1 MIIEFI
7 NRIIGILVPFSL
19 VLAGLYFSFKLKF
32 FWIFHPLKLL
42 RSMFGKSGG
51 DKDSISPF
59 RAVTVAL
66 AGTLGVGNIVG
77 VAGAIAL
84 GGFGAIFWMWV
95 SALCAMVLKYA
106 EITLAVSHRRQNKN
120 GFFGGAVYYIS
131 DFFESRGLGGL
142 GSFVSCV
149 FALFLLL
156 DGFTT
161 GSVVQINAAARS
173 MSGVFGISPAIIGIS
188 AALITVFVVITGAK
202 GVSKLTGWLI
212 PLLSV
217 AYIVLS
223 LAVMIKRADAL
234 PAAFSAIFRSAFD
247 FSAVGGG
254 VVGFLTSRAL
264 RFGTMRGLLS
274 NEAGCGT
281 APTAHASADAKTPA
295 EQGFWGIFEVFVD
308 TILLC
313 TMTAVVIILNYD
325 SVSSLGNE
333 PIMMSI
339 SAYSATLGAW
349 SEYLLA
355 ASVAVFGLATV
366 ICWAHYGAEC
376 VRFLFHKKQK
386 IFSFIYLI
394 IYAFVTV
401 LGSVAAPSAVWS
413 SADLAIGALTLI
425 NVAMLMLQRKEI
437 TRETDLF
444 FGRKNV

>member
-1 MIIEFI
+1 VIIEFI
-7 NRIIGILVPFSL
+7 NRIIGTLVPFSL
-19 VLAGLYFSFKLKF
+19 VISGLYFSIKLRF

-42 RSMFGKSGG
+42 RSMFGKRDSG
-51 DKDSISPF
+51 KDSISPF

-84 GGFGAIFWMWV
+84 GGFGAIFWMWA

-106 EITLAVSHRRQNKN
+106 EITLAVSHRRSGKN
-120 GFFGGAVYYIS
+120 GFCGGSLYYIS
-131 DFFESRGLGGL
+131 DFFGSKGLTGL
-142 GSFVSCV
+142 GSFTACV

-156 DGFTT
+156 DSFTT
-161 GSVVQINAAARS
+161 GSVVQINAASRS
-173 MSGVFGISPAIIGIS
+173 MSGVFGISPVIIGIS
-188 AALITVFVVITGAK
+188 SALITFFVVITGAK

-223 LAVMIKRADAL
+223 LSVMIKKADSL
-234 PAAFSAIFRSAFD
+234 PYAFSAIFKNAFD
-247 FSAVGGG
+247 LNAVGGG
-254 VVGFLTSRAL
+254 IVGFLTSRAL

-281 APTAHASADAKTPA
+281 APMAHASADAKSPA

-308 TILLC
+308 TIVLC
-313 TMTAVVIILNYD
+313 TLTAVIIILNYD
-325 SVSSLGNE
+325 SVSHLGNE
-333 PIMMSI
+333 PIMMAI
-339 SAYSATLGAW
+339 SAYSVTLGAW

-366 ICWAHYGAEC
+366 ICWAHYGSEC
-376 VRFLFHKKQK
+376 VRFLFPKRHKL
-386 IFSFIYLI
+386 FSFIYLI
-394 IYAFVTV
+394 IYACVTV
-401 LGSVAAPSAVWS
+401 WGSVAAPDAVWS
-413 SADLAIGALTLI
+413 SADLSIGALTLI

-437 TRETDLF
+437 VYHTDIF
-444 FGRKNV
+444 MRIK